1 VSKPRGEQPETVK
14 VQILTDNHT
23 HRGEIVPPGTVIEV
37 DENTA
42 AWLEREQVGKKE
54 A

>member
-1 VSKPRGEQPETVK
+1 MTAKKIESDLAK
-14 VQILTDNHT
+14 VRILTDTHT

-42 AWLEREQVGKKE
+42 TWLESIGAGKKE

>member
-1 VSKPRGEQPETVK
+1 MTAKLKDAALVRVK
-14 VQILTDNHT
+14 ILTDNHT
-23 HRGEIVPPGTVIEV
+23 HRGELVLPGDVIEV

-42 AWLEREQVGKKE
+42 AWLEQIQVGKKE

>member
-1 VSKPRGEQPETVK
+1 VSKAKTEFVK

-23 HRGEIVPPGTVIEV
+23 HRGEIVLPGTVIEV
-37 DENTA
+37 DENDA
-42 AWLEREQVGKKE
+42 IWLESIGAGKKE